1 LKADI
6 TREKHVMRNSVSS
19 WLCTG
24 WV

>member
-1 LKADI
+1 MEADI
-6 TREKHVMRNSVSS
+6 TREKHVMRNSISY